1 MKISKLPLKILV
13 VLVLAAGLMIPSTF
27 SWYNHNGSQTGN
39 SMKYTRENLPVS
51 AGTVTIETKKYYT
64 VNNKLWYDT
73 KGNKKYD
80 PDDPDPI
87 TSESSLQSRSVA
99 ASSVQYYGTTI
110 TNTGSAPAYVNLY
123 LRDFTNSPTVKIGT
137 LQPSLTDKGLSSSV
151 HLANKNIIRV
161 YFQCDLANNWNDSN
175 AKKYVVYKT
184 KDGTQSCVE
193 ITTQTPTNLSN
204 SYTYNNLTN
213 TKTYYVDLAAN
224 TTEFY
229 FASDGNKSGFDVATL
244 TPSIAWYRTQTITN
258 VQSEMCY
265 FLTGVADDTTYNAQ
279 YATKAVSGG
288 VSVKTYFDTATI
300 NKNQHAYVTLNK
312 GTNYTGASATYALTE
327 AKDEENNALGIS
339 NNSVAD
345 VISIN
350 TNAGMITTASG
361 FDTDYTAEVTTTIT
375 GSLGDTTTVT
385 TAVSNPGTIAGVPVA
400 LNVKVPGGTQAEP
413 GTAEIVWYIDNSA
426 PGSTNVSFNSIYY
439 TK

>member
-87 TSESSLQSRSVA
+87 TSESSIQSRSVA

-161 YFQCDLANNWNDSN
+161 SSVIWLI
-175 AKKYVVYKT
+175 T
-184 KDGTQSCVE
+184 G
-193 ITTQTPTNLSN
+193 TTQTQRNMLF
-204 SYTYNNLTN
+204 
-213 TKTYYVDLAAN
+213 TKQK
-224 TTEFY
+224 TEH
-229 FASDGNKSGFDVATL
+229 S
-244 TPSIAWYRTQTITN
+244 
-258 VQSEMCY
+258 
-265 FLTGVADDTTYNAQ
+265 
-279 YATKAVSGG
+279 
-288 VSVKTYFDTATI
+288 
-300 NKNQHAYVTLNK
+300 HALK
-312 GTNYTGASATYALTE
+312 LQP
-327 AKDEENNALGIS
+327 KHQRI
-339 NNSVAD
+339 
-345 VISIN
+345 
-350 TNAGMITTASG
+350 
-361 FDTDYTAEVTTTIT
+361 
-375 GSLGDTTTVT
+375 
-385 TAVSNPGTIAGVPVA
+385 
-400 LNVKVPGGTQAEP
+400 
-413 GTAEIVWYIDNSA
+413 
-426 PGSTNVSFNSIYY
+426 
-439 TK
+439 

>member
-1 MKISKLPLKILV
+1 MKISKFLVKILV
-13 VLVLAAGLMIPSTF
+13 VLILATALLIPSTF
-27 SWYNHNGSQTGN
+27 SWYNHNGTLTGD
-39 SMKYTRENLPVS
+39 SMSYSRQKLPLS
-51 AGTVTIETKKYYT
+51 AGTVSMVTKKYRMDG
-64 VNNKLWYDT
+64 NKLWYDT
-73 KGNKKYD
+73 KGNKEYAKD
-80 PDDPDPI
+80 QQGNVLPDVNSD
-87 TSESSLQSRSVA
+87 SVA
-99 ASSVQYYGTTI
+99 ASTVQYYGTKF
-110 TNTGSAPAYVNLY
+110 TNTSASPAYVNLY
-123 LRDFTNSPTVKIGT
+123 LKDFLNSPTVKIGT

-279 YATKAVSGG
+279 YATKAVPGG

-327 AKDEENNALGIS
+327 AKDEGNNALEIS

-426 PGSTNVSFNSIYY
+426 TSSAVSFNSVYY